1 MTSITL
7 YTNGAGTFEPHI
19 LLIMEDAYQR
29 VCRSI
34 IATASVK
41 QVIAKRIVE
50 LIHQGERDPHTLC
63 RKSLASI
70 DVDGKCI

>member
-1 MTSITL
+1 MPSITL
-7 YTNGAGTFEPHI
+7 YTNGAGDFAPET

-41 QVIAKRIVE
+41 HFIAKRIVE

-63 RKSLASI
+63 RKSLA
-70 DVDGKCI
+70 DMGVDGECK